1 MTLSQAHT
9 GDCLRVGKIND
20 PEIRAAAIRFG
31 IYEGAQVYC
40 LRSIRKG
47 PIVLQ
52 NSFQETAIGRKL
64 AERIEASISGS
75 RRSA

>member
-9 GDCLRVGKIND
+9 GDYLRIEKIND
-20 PEIRAAAIRFG
+20 PEVRASAIRFG
-31 IYEGAQVYC
+31 IYEGAEVYC

-47 PIVLQ
+47 PVVLQ
-52 NSFQETAIGRKL
+52 NSFQETAVGRNL
-64 AERIEASISGS
+64 AERIEASMSES